1 MTADLNFFQNAEKS
15 VCAKAFGNNNRIK
28 IPANQVC
35 PRITDHGRRAR
46 IEANEFRSDRAL
58 LVLTGVIRGRAGKTA
73 TDRAGDDSNK
83 DEKESHSF
91 SASFNESRCVSIIFQ
106 LPASSNFR
114 VRRK

>member
-1 MTADLNFFQNAEKS
+1 MTADLSFFQNAEKS
-15 VCAKAFGNNNRIK
+15 VGAKAFGNNNR
-28 IPANQVC
+28 NQVC

-91 SASFNESRCVSIIFQ
+91 SASFNESRCVLIIFQ
-106 LPASSNFR
+106 LLASSNFR